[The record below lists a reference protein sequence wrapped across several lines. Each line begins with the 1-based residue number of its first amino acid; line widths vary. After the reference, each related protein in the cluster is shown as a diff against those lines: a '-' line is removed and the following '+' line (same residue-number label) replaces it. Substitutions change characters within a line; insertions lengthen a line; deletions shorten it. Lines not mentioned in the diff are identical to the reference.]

1 MDWLRFLEENNI
13 HYVTRGQNTKRGEL
27 SIQCPMCGED
37 DPSEHLGIN
46 PVTGKWGCHRDSS
59 HRGKASRTLIKA
71 ILGCSSQQSQ
81 LIVKQYSHSDPDT
94 LEAALAVLEADNNNS
109 IIHDEDVAKMAR
121 HQQMGPQFKDFYQI
135 KPRGITRRFYDYLE
149 NRDLDD
155 VPSLVAR
162 YELKCALTGRYK
174 DRVIVPVR
182 HSGELVGWTA
192 RAIAPVKDA
201 PRYLASSEDV
211 KTTVFNYDGLKTGG
225 ERLIIVEGPFDA
237 IKLDNHS
244 FTQEMNRWMKP
255 YVHFRATCTFGTSPT
270 ISQLAV
276 LRSLVKAYD
285 DAWVLF
291 DHGADG
297 PGAELA
303 EWIGA
308 RQAYLPTGIDDPG
321 ELKTGHINELTIEEF
336 NGNFDS
342 RWEWITSKWAN
353 NLTPPVGV
361 AKKAKR
367 RL

>member
-1 MDWLRFLEENNI
+1 MDWQRFLEENNI
-13 HYVTRGQNTKRGEL
+13 HFVSRGPNTKRGEL

-46 PVTGKWGCHRDSS
+46 QTTGKWGCHRDSS

-71 ILGCSSQQSQ
+71 ILGCSSQQAG

-94 LEAALAVLEADNNNS
+94 LEAALAVLEADNNDT
-109 IIHDEDVAKMAR
+109 IKHDEDVAKMAR

-135 KPRGITRRFYDYLE
+135 KPRGITRRFFDYLE

-155 VPSLVAR
+155 VPSVIAR

-174 DRVIVPVR
+174 DRVIIPVR
-182 HSGELVGWTA
+182 HSGELVGWTS
-192 RAIAPVKDA
+192 RAIAPVRDA

-211 KTTVFNYDGLKTGG
+211 KTTVFNYDGLKAGG

-237 IKLDNHS
+237 IKIDNHG
-244 FTQEMNRWMKP
+244 FTWEVE
-255 YVHFRATCTFGTSPT
+255 VHFRATCTFGTSPT

-276 LRSLVKAYD
+276 LRSLVNRYD
-285 DAWVLF
+285 EAWVLF
-291 DHGADG
+291 DQGANG

-308 RQAYLPTGIDDPG
+308 KQAYLPRGIDDPG
-321 ELKTGHINELTIEEF
+321 ELKSKHIKELAFKHF
-336 NGNFDS
+336 NGNFNS
-342 RWEWITSKWAN
+342 RWDWTTS
-353 NLTPPVGV
+353 LTQAVGV
-361 AKKAKR
+361 PKKPKHR
-367 RL
+367 R

>member
-1 MDWLRFLEENNI
+1 MDWQRFLEENNI
-13 HYVTRGQNTKRGEL
+13 HFVSRGPNTKRGEL

-109 IIHDEDVAKMAR
+109 VTHDEDVAKMAR

-155 VPSLVAR
+155 VPSLIAR

-174 DRVIVPVR
+174 DRVIIPVR
-182 HSGELVGWTA
+182 HSGELVGWTS
-192 RAIAPVKDA
+192 RAIAVVRDA

-211 KTTVFNYDGLKTGG
+211 KTTVFNYDGLKAGG

-244 FTQEMNRWMKP
+244 FTHEARVK
-255 YVHFRATCTFGTSPT
+255 FRATCTFGTSPT

-285 DAWVLF
+285 EAWVLF
-291 DHGADG
+291 DQGADG

-308 RQAYLPTGIDDPG
+308 RQAYLPDNFDDPG
-321 ELKTGHINELTIEEF
+321 ELKARQLECLALV
-336 NGNFDS
+336 NFEGRFWNRD
-342 RWEWITSKWAN
+342 WGTLWTNN
-353 NLTPPVGV
+353 NLTPKVGV
-361 AKKAKR
+361 VKKSKHR
-367 RL
+367 P